1 MPRLAD
7 HDQRRKQITDAA
19 RRVIAH
25 GGLGAATFQSVAADA
40 GISVRLVQYY
50 FGTKR
55 TFLLATHQA
64 VVADAG
70 ARFTRRLSALGADPD
85 PRAVIRAIL
94 TELLPADAA
103 RREDA
108 VVLNAF
114 HAGALSAGGADGG
127 VGPSGG
133 AGSDGGTG
141 SDGAAASG
149 VGAEDTLGAPRYLI
163 AAIADQLWRARAA
176 SSAGGVEGGDADL
189 DAELILA
196 AAAGLTQ
203 TLLVDVSAA
212 ERAEALLDRLL
223 DRLVPA

>member
-19 RRVIAH
+19 RRVIAR

-70 ARFTRRLSALGADPD
+70 TRFTRRLTTLGADPE

-114 HAGALSAGGADGG
+114 HAGALSAGRAGDD
-127 VGPSGG
+127 SGG
-133 AGSDGGTG
+133 GAA
-141 SDGAAASG
+141 SDGAAAPD

-163 AAIADQLWRARAA
+163 GAIAAQLQRARAA
-176 SSAGGVEGGDADL
+176 SSAGGDGGVEGGDTDL

-203 TLLVDVSAA
+203 TLLVDASAA
-212 ERAEALLDRLL
+212 ERADALLDRLL
-223 DRLVPA
+223 DRLVAA